1 MCSGAI
7 LVTRFL
13 TTTSNTALMEQRH
26 LGMWVCYDT
35 WFLSCVSCF
44 RLSVGILRDV
54 MGFVYKILC
63 DFLRFCGILFKF
75 FEILFVVSE
84 IFGLIE
90 ILWDLQG
97 F

>member
-1 MCSGAI
+1 M
-7 LVTRFL
+7 
-13 TTTSNTALMEQRH
+13 
-26 LGMWVCYDT
+26 
-35 WFLSCVSCF
+35 
-44 RLSVGILRDV
+44 SVGILRDV